1 MNCVRPRMALALL
14 HTRPMADLP
23 QAGQSSSVSLSG
35 KKQALPSFRDLL
47 RRRALSRLITYRLR
61 VTPLIAGI
69 ACVFAALSPTPLR
82 LALFGGAAT
91 TLTVLALIE
100 HRANKLRLLS
110 DARLTRTVIMTG
122 IIQLVVMFATGGV
135 GGPLLPGAMLIAFV
149 ASVLLQPREAGS
161 FVIGIQVPAVWVF
174 AVVHAMG
181 LLPELHVPAYDGLFA
196 MPGTPGLG
204 PFISAGVT
212 SLLLIAAF
220 VIGRNMR
227 NVVDELVREMAEE
240 REASLAQHVES
251 ARTMSAL
258 SGEIAHEL
266 KNPLASIKGL
276 TALVHR
282 DLQGVPKER
291 MEVLRREVDRMQSI
305 LDEFL
310 TYSRP
315 LVPLTIEN
323 VELRELA
330 LDVASLHEGLALER
344 RVEVVVTSGKSV
356 SVRCDPRKVKQVL
369 INLIQNAIDAS
380 VSGGEVT
387 LEVMGNGDDAR
398 VEVRDHGAGI
408 DPSVMTQ
415 LFTVGATTK
424 ARGTGLG
431 LVVARGLARQHG
443 GELTLENAEGG
454 GACATLRLPLVAK
467 LASDALNE
475 VT

>member
-1 MNCVRPRMALALL
+1 
-14 HTRPMADLP
+14 MADVSRAGNQ
-23 QAGQSSSVSLSG
+23 QAT
-35 KKQALPSFRDLL
+35 PSFRELL

-61 VTPLIAGI
+61 VTPFIAI
-69 ACVFAALSPTPLR
+69 LACGLAALSPTPLR
-82 LALFGGAAT
+82 LALFGGAAS
-91 TLTVLALIE
+91 TLIVIALIE
-100 HRANKLRLLS
+100 HRANKLRQLS
-110 DARLTRTVIMTG
+110 DERLTRTVVITG

-135 GGPLLPGAMLIAFV
+135 GGPLLPGVMLIAFV

-161 FVIGIQVPAVWVF
+161 FVIGIQVPALWVF
-174 AVVHAMG
+174 AAVHHLG
-181 LLPELHVPAYDGLFA
+181 LLPELHITAYDGLFA
-196 MPGTPGLG
+196 MPGLPGFG
-204 PFISAGVT
+204 PFVAAGFT

-240 REASLAQHVES
+240 REASLAQHLES

-291 MEVLRREVDRMQSI
+291 MDVVRREVDRMQGI

-315 LVPLTIEN
+315 LVPLTIER

-330 LDVASLHEGLALER
+330 LDVASLHEGLASER
-344 RVEVVVTSGKSV
+344 GVELRMLASQPVW
-356 SVRCDPRKVKQVL
+356 VRCDPRKVKQVL
-369 INLIQNAIDAS
+369 INLIQNAFDAS
-380 VSGGEVT
+380 KRGGEVT
-387 LEVMGNGDDAR
+387 LDVTMAKSSAR
-398 VEVRDHGAGI
+398 VVVRDHGAGI
-408 DPSVMTQ
+408 DASVMAQ

-424 ARGTGLG
+424 ERGTGLG

-443 GELTLENAEGG
+443 GDLTLENAEDG
-454 GACATLRLPLVAK
+454 GACATLQLPLEAV
-467 LASDALNE
+467 LASDATTQ
-475 VT
+475 VTS